1 MTSSY
6 YEYSDMEIDQEVV
19 TDSDGEKLVSQGDG
33 SWPRVTN
40 EEAVKNSIINI
51 INTMKG
57 SRRML
62 PEFATNIYSMLFE
75 PIDERTASSIRSI
88 FVDSIK
94 RWDDRVE
101 IDKFSVVPNYD
112 ENLYK
117 CLLSYRIKGSRELRT
132 LNWVFRRL

>member
-6 YEYSDMEIDQEVV
+6 HEYSDIDIDQKVFI
-19 TDSDGEKLVSQGDG
+19 DSVGEKLETHPDGD
-33 SWPRVTN
+33 WPRSTN

-62 PEFATNIYSMLFE
+62 PEFAANMHSLLFE
-75 PIDERTASSIRSI
+75 PIDERTASTVRSI
-88 FVDSIK
+88 FVDTIK

-101 IDKFSVVPNYD
+101 INALSVVPNYD
-112 ENLYK
+112 DNMYK
-117 CLLSYRIKGSRELRT
+117 CLLSYRIKGSKEIRT